1 MIIIDQQGEEKLL
14 QHLERV
20 RGQESTW
27 RCLHLHLE
35 PLNATIREQELSW
48 LLSRL
53 GDKDSFA
60 YYTSQGEIFL
70 LGRDYAVRDVR
81 RAAHELNSRHQQTVL
96 DPLQDF
102 YELDLGWSR
111 LTFMIDERVEQQ
123 RSRLRAEQVKQ
134 QAQHAAATRQA
145 IIDTPVDLSLVNS
158 IDSRRR
164 QHGKPVILVVEDEPF
179 SGRLVENALNNAR
192 QVELVGDGQ
201 SAILSYAR
209 YAPHVLFLDIELPD
223 INGHDVLQRIMQMDP
238 NAYVVMLS
246 GNADREHI
254 LRAMQ
259 AGAAGFVGKPFTC
272 DKLGQY
278 IERCPLLKTTT
289 RTGV

>member
-20 RGQESTW
+20 RGQESSW

-35 PLNATIREQELSW
+35 TIEVTSREQELGW

-53 GDKDSFA
+53 GDNDSYA
-60 YYTSQGEIFL
+60 YYTSQGEVFL
-70 LGRDYAVRDVR
+70 LGRDYTVRDVR

-111 LTFMIDERVEQQ
+111 LIFMIDERVEQQ
-123 RSRLRAEQVKQ
+123 RNRVRAEQIKQ
-134 QAQHAAATRQA
+134 QAQQIAATRQA
-145 IIDTPVDLSLVNS
+145 IINTPVDITLVSS
-158 IDSRRR
+158 INSRRR

-179 SGRLVENALNNAR
+179 SGRLVENALNTDR
-192 QVELVGDGQ
+192 QVHLVGDGQ

-223 INGHDVLQRIMQMDP
+223 ISGHDVLQRIIQMDP
-238 NAYVVMLS
+238 QAYIVMLS

-259 AGAAGFVGKPFTC
+259 AGAAGFVGKPFTR

-278 IERCPLLKTTT
+278 IERCPLLKTIT